1 MSTESRATGDQVMQA
16 FASLRLTMFLL
27 ICLAVVSIIGTI
39 IPQGQLPPEYL
50 ASIGGEQG
58 NRFKLYSLLG
68 FFDMYHSWWFV
79 GLLTTLTLGIGGP
92 YAQLRTARF
101 IARHTYIAGSHDF
114 DSMVQSNQ
122 TKPRQGEGLMEMFDT
137 GGVL

>member
-79 GLLTTLTLGIGGP
+79 GLLTTLTLNLLACTLKREDARDRPLLFDDAGRPKPAAAAWIDG
-92 YAQLRTARF
+92 LR
-101 IARHTYIAGSHDF
+101 
-114 DSMVQSNQ
+114 
-122 TKPRQGEGLMEMFDT
+122 
-137 GGVL
+137 